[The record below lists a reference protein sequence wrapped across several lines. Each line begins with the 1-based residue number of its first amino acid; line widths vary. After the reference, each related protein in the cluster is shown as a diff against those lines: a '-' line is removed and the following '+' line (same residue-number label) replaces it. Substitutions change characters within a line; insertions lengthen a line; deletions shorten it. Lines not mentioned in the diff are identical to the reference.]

1 MIAAFRAS
9 GLKAFDDVGLG
20 LQPLT
25 VLVGPNG
32 AGKTTLLDGLAW
44 LLHLA
49 ARPAA
54 SEASTLGA
62 AGTMFQGPL
71 ALSAVLHKPDATR
84 LTLEATR
91 DDGGTF
97 AAQLSADAQGALL
110 GVALQCDA
118 ATLRYP
124 FPADSDGFFALPGLA
139 GLAEV
144 ARLRLDARA
153 LGAPSMAATHR
164 PTLRDDGAGLPTLLQ
179 FLAGERDGRLERI
192 ESDLRGLVPT
202 FRRVST
208 LPTTLAVQST
218 ELVRFGQ
225 EAITRTLTQQVPA
238 WRLLLEFE
246 GAGRVPAEHT
256 SEGTLLALAL
266 LTALHASPVRT
277 LLVDDIDR
285 ALHPAAQARLMDAVA
300 ALMRERPTLQVVCT
314 THSPDL
320 VDACPPESVR
330 VLGRDDAGVPH
341 VAALTAHP
349 DAPRWLRL
357 LRVGEFW
364 STVGEQW
371 VAAAGSRP

>member
-1 MIAAFRAS
+1 MIAAFRAC
-9 GLKAFDDVGLG
+9 GLKAFDDVRLT
-20 LQPLT
+20 LDPLT

-32 AGKTTLLDGLAW
+32 AGKTTLLDGIAW

-49 ARPAA
+49 ARPVAG
-54 SEASTLGA
+54 EDSTLGA
-62 AGTMFQGPL
+62 AGTLFQGAHAL
-71 ALSAVLHKPDATR
+71 AAVLHKPDATH
-84 LTLEATR
+84 LALEATLN
-91 DDGGTF
+91 DGGTF
-97 AAQLSADAQGALL
+97 AARFSSDAQGALQ
-110 GVALQCDA
+110 GVELQRDET
-118 ATLRYP
+118 TLRYP
-124 FPADSDGFFALPGLA
+124 FPAASDAFFALPGLA
-139 GLAEV
+139 ELAQV
-144 ARLRLDARA
+144 HRFRLDARA
-153 LGAPSMAATHR
+153 IAAPSMAATDR
-164 PTLRDDGAGLPTLLQ
+164 PDLRDDGAGLPTLLQ

-192 ESDLRGLVPT
+192 EADLRSLVPT

-208 LPTTLAVQST
+208 LPTTRDVQST

-225 EAITRTLTQQVPA
+225 EAVTRTLTQQVPA

-246 GAGRVPAEHT
+246 GAGRIPAEHT

-266 LTALHASPVRT
+266 LTALHASPLRT

-285 ALHPAAQARLMDAVA
+285 ALHPAAQARLMDAVT

-330 VLGRDDAGVPH
+330 VLGRDDAGLPH

-364 STVGEQW
+364 STVGEAW
-371 VAAAGSRP
+371 VAAAESGP